1 MICFFFSSRRRH
13 TRLQGDWSSDVCSSD
28 LEEAPIRFAQSQ
40 VLSKHSSQLESD
52 LELHSGKLGPLRL
65 RLIAATEEHVGAP
78 FQQSK
83 DSCRQ
88 DEQPLNRA
96 TKEDPDLGLLD
107 RQRNREAASDH
118 YHQAGQAVE

>member
-1 MICFFFSSRRRH
+1 M
-13 TRLQGDWSSDVCSSD
+13 TLQVNIQI
-28 LEEAPIRFAQSQ
+28 LAR
-40 VLSKHSSQLESD
+40 LESD
-52 LELHSGKLGPLRL
+52 WELHSGKLGPLRL

-83 DSCRQ
+83 DSRRQ

-96 TKEDPDLGLLD
+96 TKEDPDPGLLD

-118 YHQAGQAVE
+118 HHQAGEAVETWDFIERDVFPDEHESDDHRHYRQEI